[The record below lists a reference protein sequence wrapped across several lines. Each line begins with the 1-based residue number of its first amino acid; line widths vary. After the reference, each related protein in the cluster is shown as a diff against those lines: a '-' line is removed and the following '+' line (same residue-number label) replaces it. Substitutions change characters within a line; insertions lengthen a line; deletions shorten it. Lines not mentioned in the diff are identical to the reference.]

1 MKPTNRKGNVT
12 MSTKKA
18 KTQPEAKQAAKQ
30 AARSIAD
37 FRAAHDTS
45 YIVPTKIKAALAAMD
60 GGWLYEGEFVKLAG
74 ISLTQ
79 LGLFREQFE
88 EHLVVLKGTTHGGR
102 RAWASTKAVA
112 KQMREMVQ

>member
-1 MKPTNRKGNVT
+1 MKASKP
-12 MSTKKA
+12 KA
-18 KTQPEAKQAAKQ
+18 EKAPKSG
-30 AARSIAD
+30 RSIAD

-88 EHLVVLKGTTHGGR
+88 EHLVLLKGTTHSGR
-102 RAWASTKAVA
+102 RAWASTKALA
-112 KQMREMVQ
+112 KQMREMVA